1 MRLVI
6 LVLCAGLMLSGCATH
21 WNASCKVVCE
31 RGY

>member
-6 LVLCAGLMLSGCATH
+6 LIICAAMLAGCATH
-21 WNASCKVVCE
+21 FNASCKVVCE